1 MFTGLLDAVS
11 RYVTGLGGYHAYA
24 LALLAIWA
32 VFALAR
38 RIGEDPRTKG
48 QDATYAVPP
57 SLHPLID
64 PAICIGCGACVAACP
79 EGKII
84 GLVGGK
90 AELID
95 PASCIGHGACKTSC
109 PVGAIDLVF
118 GTAKRGVDIPVVAP
132 DFQSNVPG
140 LYIAGELGG
149 MGLIANAIEQGCQ
162 AIEAISR
169 REGLTQPNLLD
180 VVIIGGGPAGF
191 AASLAAKERQLKA
204 VTLEQGTLGGTVAHY
219 PRDKLVMTRPARLPL
234 FGQFKGRHIRKEKL
248 LALWQSVLQK
258 TGLQIRFGE
267 RVDRVTPM
275 PWGFEVETQS
285 QRYTART
292 VLLATG
298 RRGAPRKLDVPGE
311 DLAKVVYGLADP
323 GQYQG
328 RRVLVVGGGNSAVE
342 AAIELARQPGTEV
355 TLSYRGDSFAR
366 LTSRNREQLVAT
378 EARQALIIV
387 RGSNLTSISPDR
399 VVLDVQGQ
407 VREQPNDA
415 VVVCAGGLL
424 PMELLGQIGVQV
436 QTKYGT
442 A

>member
-1 MFTGLLDAVS
+1 MSTNWLDAVS
-11 RYVTGLGGYHAYA
+11 RFLTGLGGYEGYA
-24 LALLAIWA
+24 LTLVAIWA
-32 VFALAR
+32 LFALAKR
-38 RIGEDPRTKG
+38 VGKSPPSEAAD
-48 QDATYAVPP
+48 AVPP

-64 PAICIGCGACVAACP
+64 PATCIGCGACVAACP

-95 PASCIGHGACKTSC
+95 AASCIGHGACKTSC
-109 PVGAIDLVF
+109 PVGAIELVF
-118 GTAKRGVDIPVVAP
+118 GSAKRGVDIPMVAP

-169 REGLTQPNLLD
+169 RDGPAQPNLLD

-191 AASLAAKERQLKA
+191 AASLAAKERHLKA

-234 FGQFKGRHIRKEKL
+234 FGQFNGRHIRKEKL
-248 LALWQSVLQK
+248 LGLWQSVLQK
-258 TGLQIRFGE
+258 TGVQIRFGE
-267 RVDRVTPM
+267 CADRITPM
-275 PWGFEVETQS
+275 PWGFEVETQT

-298 RRGAPRKLDVPGE
+298 RRGAPRKLGVPGE
-311 DLAKVVYGLADP
+311 DLAKVAYGLADP
-323 GQYQG
+323 AQYRG
-328 RRVLVVGGGNSAVE
+328 RRILVVGGGNSAVE

-355 TLSYRGDSFAR
+355 TLSYRGDVLAR
-366 LTSRNREQLVAT
+366 VTARNREQIDAA
-378 EARQALIIV
+378 EAKHAITVI
-387 RGSNLTSISPDR
+387 RGSAVVSISPDR
-399 VVLDVQGQ
+399 IVLDVHGQ
-407 VREQPNDA
+407 AREQAND
-415 VVVCAGGLL
+415 VVIICAGGLL
-424 PMELLGQIGVQV
+424 PMELLGQIGVKV

>member
-1 MFTGLLDAVS
+1 MSTGWLDALS
-11 RYVTGLGGYHAYA
+11 RYVTGLGGYEVYA

-32 VFALAR
+32 AFALAR
-38 RIGEDPRTKG
+38 RIG
-48 QDATYAVPP
+48 DAPKTYGPDAAFAVPP

-64 PAICIGCGACVAACP
+64 PATCIGCGACVAACP

-84 GLVGGK
+84 GLMGGK

-95 PASCIGHGACKTSC
+95 PASCVGHGACKTSC
-109 PVGAIDLVF
+109 PVGAIELVF
-118 GTAKRGVDIPVVAP
+118 GTARRGVDIPVVAP

-140 LYIAGELGG
+140 VYIAGELGG

-191 AASLAAKERQLKA
+191 AASLAAKERHLKT

-234 FGQFKGRHIRKEKL
+234 FGQFKGRNIRKEKL

-285 QRYTART
+285 QRYAART

-298 RRGAPRKLDVPGE
+298 RRGAPRKLGVPGE
-311 DLAKVVYGLADP
+311 DLPKVVYGLADP
-323 GQYQG
+323 GRYQG

-342 AAIELARQPGTEV
+342 AAIELARQPGAEV
-355 TLSYRGDSFAR
+355 TLSYRGESFAR
-366 LTSRNREQLVAT
+366 LTARNREQLEVA
-378 EARQALIIV
+378 EARQVLTIIK
-387 RGSNLTSISPDR
+387 GSTVISISADH
-399 VVLDVQGQ
+399 VVLEAQGQ
-407 VREQPNDA
+407 TREQANDA
-415 VVVCAGGLL
+415 VVVCAGGVL

-436 QTKYGT
+436 QTKFGT